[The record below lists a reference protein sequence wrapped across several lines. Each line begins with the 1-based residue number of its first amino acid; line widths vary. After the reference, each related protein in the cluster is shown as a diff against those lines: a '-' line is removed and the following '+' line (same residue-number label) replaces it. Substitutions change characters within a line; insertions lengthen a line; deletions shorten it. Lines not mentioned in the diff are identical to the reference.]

1 MNDLQTRDH
10 LLATAAGLFYE
21 RGIQA
26 VSIDE
31 IRTASGT
38 SLRRLYQCYPSKE
51 HLVEA
56 YLEQRDRIWQ
66 ASLESYVDRH
76 ADPGQRVLA
85 VFGFLAEWFAEPGFR
100 GCAFINAFGELSSG
114 SRTVSRLT
122 RDHKARLLRYLTGL
136 AVAAGATAPQ
146 VLAGQLLILV
156 DGAIVSAATGAN
168 LHAAAHARDAARPL
182 LAAACPD
189 RTGEP
194 A

>member
-31 IRTASGT
+31 ITAASGT

-56 YLEQRDRIWQ
+56 YLERRDRIWQ

-76 ADPGQRVLA
+76 ADPRQRVLA

-122 RDHKARLLRYLTGL
+122 RDHKARLRRYLTGL

-156 DGAIVSAATGAN
+156 DGAIVSAATGAS
-168 LHAAAHARDAARPL
+168 LHAAAHARDAARAL

>member
-56 YLEQRDRIWQ
+56 YLERRDRIWQ
-66 ASLESYVDRH
+66 ASLESYVDRY

-100 GCAFINAFGELSSG
+100 GCAFINAFGEMSSG
-114 SRTVSRLT
+114 SRAVRRPPPGPTAHTTRVFSRPP
-122 RDHKARLLRYLTGL
+122 RG
-136 AVAAGATAPQ
+136 
-146 VLAGQLLILV
+146 
-156 DGAIVSAATGAN
+156 
-168 LHAAAHARDAARPL
+168 
-182 LAAACPD
+182 
-189 RTGEP
+189 
-194 A
+194 